1 MKITLDTNVLISATF
16 WHGDS
21 DKIIEKVESKEI
33 ELVLSKEIIEE
44 FAKVLKYKDIQE
56 KIKNKN
62 LEMKRTVEKII
73 SISKIVEPLEKINI
87 IKEDP
92 DDNKILECAKSGKVD
107 FIVSNDN
114 HLLKLKEFENIKIIT
129 PKTFVEIIKRKRGLL
144 A

>member
-73 SISKIVEPLEKINI
+73 SISKIVEPLEKLNI
-87 IKEDP
+87 VNEDP
-92 DDNKILECAKSGKVD
+92 DDNKILECAKSGEVD
-107 FIVSNDN
+107 FIISNDN

-129 PKTFVEIIKRKRGLL
+129 SKMLIDIINKNK
-144 A
+144 

>member
-44 FAKVLKYKDIQE
+44 FAKVLKYKEIQE

-62 LEMKRTVEKII
+62 LEMRRTVEKIV
-73 SISKIVEPLEKINI
+73 SISKIVEPTEKLKIV
-87 IKEDP
+87 KDDP
-92 DDNKILECAKSGKVD
+92 DDNKFLECAKSGKVD
-107 FIVSNDN
+107 FVISSDN
-114 HLLKLKEFENIKIIT
+114 HLLKLKEFGSIKIVT
-129 PKTFVEIIKRKRGLL
+129 PKEFIKTINR
-144 A
+144 

>member
-44 FAKVLKYKDIQE
+44 FAKVLKYKEIQE

-62 LEMKRTVEKII
+62 LEMRRTVEKIV
-73 SISKIVEPLEKINI
+73 SISKIVEPAEKLKIV
-87 IKEDP
+87 KDDP
-92 DDNKILECAKSGKVD
+92 DDNKFLECAKSGKVD
-107 FIVSNDN
+107 FVISSDN
-114 HLLKLKEFENIKIIT
+114 HLLKLKEFGSIKIVT
-129 PKTFVEIIKRKRGLL
+129 PKEFIKTINR
-144 A
+144 